1 MDRNYATMKAEKR
14 RLRSER
20 MSYATEIANIKK
32 GQLKPIYLLLGTET
46 YFIEEVRAT
55 LLKYVVPE
63 EDQDLNVGT
72 YNMDEVPLG
81 SALEDAESL
90 PFFGDRRLVIIDN
103 PVFLTGEKQKGNL
116 EHDVAWLETYLENP
130 SDTTVLAIFAPY
142 EKLDNRKKISKLL
155 KKHAT
160 LIDVQTLEADAS
172 RRFLSQMITN
182 AGYKMDRETV
192 QFFFERI
199 EDRLSTGVHELEKL
213 FLSARD
219 DKVITKKMIED
230 LVPRNLEQNIFEIVT
245 HVMKKDATRAI
256 GIYRDLLLQ
265 KEEPI
270 KINAILLGQFRLLIQ
285 VYLLAK
291 QGYQQPDM
299 AKVLKIH
306 PYRVKLANQQIR
318 KMNGERLMKAY
329 LGLVETETKMKTGD
343 GMKEV
348 QFELFMLQYAEA

>member
-1 MDRNYATMKAEKR
+1 
-14 RLRSER
+14 

-32 GQLKPIYLLLGTET
+32 GQFSPIYLLLGTES
-46 YFIEEVRAT
+46 YFIEEARAA
-55 LLKYVVPE
+55 LMEYVVPK
-63 EDQDLNVGT
+63 EDQELNVGM

-81 SALEDAESL
+81 NALEDAESL
-90 PFFGDRRLVIIDN
+90 PFFGERRLVIIDN
-103 PVFLTGEKQKGNL
+103 PIFLTGEKPKGNL
-116 EHDVAWLETYLENP
+116 EHDVAWLESYLENP
-130 SDTTVLAIFAPY
+130 SESTILAIFAPY

-160 LIDVQTLEADAS
+160 TVDVKPLEADAS
-172 RRFLSQMITN
+172 RKFLSQMIAN
-182 AGYKMDRETV
+182 AGYNMDRQTV

-199 EDRLSTGVHELEKL
+199 EDQLSKGVQELEKL

-219 DKVITKKMIED
+219 DKIITKQMVED

-245 HVMKKDATRAI
+245 YVMKKDAEKAI
-256 GIYRDLLLQ
+256 RIYRDLLLQ

-285 VYLLAK
+285 VFLLSK

-306 PYRVKLANQQIR
+306 PYRVKLASQQIR
-318 KMNGERLMKAY
+318 KMDGQKLMQAY
-329 LGLVETETKMKTGD
+329 LGLVETEEKMKTGD

-348 QFELFMLQYAEA
+348 QFELFMLKYANA

>member
-1 MDRNYATMKAEKR
+1 
-14 RLRSER
+14 
-20 MSYATEIANIKK
+20 MSYATELANIKK
-32 GQLKPIYLLLGTET
+32 GQLKPIYLLLGTES
-46 YFIEEVRAT
+46 YFIEEARAT
-55 LLKYVVPE
+55 LLEYVIPE
-63 EDQDLNVGT
+63 EDQDLNVGI

-81 SALEDAESL
+81 AALEDAESL
-90 PFFGDRRLVIIDN
+90 PFFGERRLVIIDN
-103 PVFLTGEKQKGNL
+103 PTFLTGEKPKGNV
-116 EHDVAWLETYLENP
+116 EHDVSWLETYLQNP
-130 SDTTVLAIFAPY
+130 SESTILAIFAPY
-142 EKLDNRKKISKLL
+142 EKLDSRKKVSKLL

-160 LIDVQTLEADAS
+160 LVDVQTMEADAS

-182 AGYKMDRETV
+182 AGYQMDRETV

-199 EDRLSTGVHELEKL
+199 EDSLSTGVHELEKL

-219 DKVITKKMIED
+219 DKMITKKMVED

-245 HVMKKDATRAI
+245 YVMKKDATRAI

-306 PYRVKLANQQIR
+306 PYRIKLANQQIR
-318 KMNGERLMKAY
+318 KMNGDRLMQAY
-329 LGLVETETKMKTGD
+329 LGLVETEEKMKTGD
-343 GMKEV
+343 GIKEV
-348 QFELFMLQYAEA
+348 QFELFMLQYAQV

>member
-1 MDRNYATMKAEKR
+1 
-14 RLRSER
+14 

-32 GQLKPIYLLLGTET
+32 GQFNPIYLLLGTES
-46 YFIEEVRAT
+46 YFIEEARAA
-55 LLKYVVPE
+55 LMEYVVPK
-63 EDQDLNVGT
+63 EDQELNVGM

-81 SALEDAESL
+81 NALEDAESL
-90 PFFGDRRLVIIDN
+90 PFFGERRLVIIDN
-103 PVFLTGEKQKGNL
+103 PIFLTGEKPKGNL
-116 EHDVAWLETYLENP
+116 EHDVAWLESYLENP
-130 SDTTVLAIFAPY
+130 SESTILAIFAPY

-160 LIDVQTLEADAS
+160 TIDVKPLEADAS
-172 RRFLSQMITN
+172 RKFLSQMIAN
-182 AGYKMDRETV
+182 AGYNMDRQTV

-199 EDRLSTGVHELEKL
+199 EDQLSKGVQELEKL

-219 DKVITKKMIED
+219 DKIITKQMVED

-245 HVMKKDATRAI
+245 YVMKKDAEKAI
-256 GIYRDLLLQ
+256 RIYRDLLLQ

-285 VYLLAK
+285 VFLLSK

-306 PYRVKLANQQIR
+306 PYRVKLASQQIR
-318 KMNGERLMKAY
+318 KMDGQKLMQAY
-329 LGLVETETKMKTGD
+329 LGLVETEEKMKTGD

-348 QFELFMLQYAEA
+348 QFELFMLKYANT